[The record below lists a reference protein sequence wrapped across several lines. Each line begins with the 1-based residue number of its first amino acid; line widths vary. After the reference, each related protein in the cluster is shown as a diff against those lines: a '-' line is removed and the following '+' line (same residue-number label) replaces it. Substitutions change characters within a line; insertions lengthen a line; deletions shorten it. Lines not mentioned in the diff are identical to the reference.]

1 MEDSPFWEVPLKEPM
16 LVATIM
22 VTAAGEPVEKVG
34 GSLSDFNIYVGGDS
48 DTGGAK
54 QVCAVRVQ
62 IQRGETKEVTCTIP
76 TWGVSIRI
84 ELPRRGSLSVCEVD
98 VRSAMCRSADQA
110 HVTVAHLPVCGW
122 KDLAGEVAALQKA
135 CAPNPDCGGF
145 RADLHGMGGSVPL
158 NTHPHSHTR
167 STLPKMWHKF
177 LFAGDLVPALDARC
191 T

>member
-1 MEDSPFWEVPLKEPM
+1 MEDSPFWEVSLKEPM

-76 TWGVSIRI
+76 MWGVSIRI

-135 CAPNPDCGGF
+135 CAP
-145 RADLHGMGGSVPL
+145 S
-158 NTHPHSHTR
+158 
-167 STLPKMWHKF
+167 
-177 LFAGDLVPALDARC
+177 PAAPWR
-191 T
+191 